1 MPSSLKPTR
10 SAEGEPKF
18 GNVCIFI
25 IFATRVASCVAIA
38 ILRRMKIL
46 LTVLVTAVVAC
57 TTYAEPNKP
66 ATTAAAKPALV
77 PKTVSPD
84 EAEAL
89 IKGQP
94 GVLILDIRTPE
105 EYAKGHI
112 PGAKNVD
119 FFADDFAK
127 QVAALDASKPVLVHC
142 ASGGRS
148 GQAMEPLTELKRFT
162 VIYHLKA
169 GFNGWATAKKPV
181 EK

>member
-1 MPSSLKPTR
+1 M
-10 SAEGEPKF
+10 
-18 GNVCIFI
+18 N
-25 IFATRVASCVAIA
+25 FAPRVASGLMIA
-38 ILRRMKIL
+38 FLRGMKIL
-46 LTVLVTAVVAC
+46 LTLLVTAVVAC
-57 TTYAEPNKP
+57 NVSAEPQKP
-66 ATTAAAKPALV
+66 AKTPATEPAAS
-77 PKTVSPD
+77 PKNVSPD

-89 IKGQP
+89 IKGKP
-94 GVLILDIRTPE
+94 GVLILDIRTPDE
-105 EYAKGHI
+105 FAKGHI

-148 GQAMEPLTELKRFT
+148 GQAMEPLTALKKFT

-169 GFNGWATAKKPV
+169 GFSGWAAAKKPV